1 MSWNQQIGKKLNKE
15 VVLQQVLL
23 KPYISRSEIID
34 HTNLKK
40 ATVANLVNELI
51 EEQLIVEDGKEKS
64 TGGRRSTLLK
74 LNDRAGYALG
84 IDIGVNY
91 LRGIITNLNGET
103 IFDIQQEI
111 AEIAFESYFNKI
123 IHMIQ
128 LLETEVPESPYH
140 IIGLGIAVPG
150 TIAMDGT
157 IINAP
162 NLKWYN
168 IDLLQLLEPYVDY
181 PLYISNE
188 ANAGAFAEFSF
199 IHNMQHQNMLFVSIG
214 YGIGVGIVINGELY
228 HGELGFSGE
237 NGHMIIQMDG
247 NLCKCGRNGCWEA
260 YASEYAFLQEA
271 EKALNVTNLSIE
283 KILSLYANDHT
294 LQKTFTDFGRYIAIG
309 LMNLIYTFN
318 PLKIMIGNRIT
329 LLQNYIQQDILDT
342 LTSQSSPYIINQT
355 EIEFSTLED
364 KAIVIGAA
372 SIAINQFLLPSLTR
386 SKIKSTLED
395 RL

>member
-74 LNDRAGYALG
+74 LNERAGYALG

-128 LLETEVPESPYH
+128 LLEAEVPESQYH
-140 IIGLGIAVPG
+140 IVGLGIAVPG

-157 IINAP
+157 ILNAP

-228 HGELGFSGE
+228 LGELGFSGE

-260 YASEYAFLQEA
+260 YASEYAFLREA

-283 KILSLYANDHT
+283 KLLTLYANDHS

-318 PLKIMIGNRIT
+318 PLKIIIGNRIT
-329 LLQNYIQQDILDT
+329 LLQNYIQQHILDT
-342 LTSQSSPYIINQT
+342 LTSQSSPDIINQT

-364 KAIVIGAA
+364 KAIVLGAA
-372 SIAINQFLLPSLTR
+372 SIAINQFLQPSLTR
-386 SKIKSTLED
+386 SKIKVP
-395 RL
+395 

>member
-15 VVLQQVLL
+15 AVLQQVLL

-64 TGGRRSTLLK
+64 TGGRCSTLLK
-74 LNDRAGYALG
+74 LNERAGYALG

-128 LLETEVPESPYH
+128 LLEAEVPESRYH
-140 IIGLGIAVPG
+140 IVGLGIAVPG
-150 TIAMDGT
+150 TIAMDG
-157 IINAP
+157 IILNAP

-228 HGELGFSGE
+228 LGELGFSGE

-283 KILSLYANDHT
+283 KILTLYSNDHT
-294 LQKTFTDFGRYIAIG
+294 LQKTFTDFGRCIAIG

-318 PLKIMIGNRIT
+318 PLKIIIGNRIS
-329 LLQNYIQQDILDT
+329 LLQNYIQQHILDT
-342 LTSQSSPYIINQT
+342 LTSQSSPDIINQT

-364 KAIVIGAA
+364 KAIVLGAA
-372 SIAINQFLLPSLTR
+372 SIAINQFLQPSLTR
-386 SKIKSTLED
+386 SKIKVP
-395 RL
+395 